1 MLAPLLASHDLY
13 LENLNLEGNQ
23 LGEIGVMELLKFSG
37 NQIISIKILNLSDN
51 NLTSV
56 SCETIGRFLRKNDS
70 LRELYLHWN
79 KIDHKGG

>member
-1 MLAPLLASHDLY
+1 
-13 LENLNLEGNQ
+13 
-23 LGEIGVMELLKFSG
+23 MELLKFSG
-37 NQIISIKILNLSDN
+37 NQIRSIKILNLSDN